1 MLALLGPVNTYTAYF
16 MPESLYFFS
25 FWLLTCFLL
34 HLSGSSA
41 SRSWCLAGI
50 LLGLSALIKP
60 HALFCLPAIVAYVV
74 FVARERKAKWLVRAF
89 CNAGALLVC
98 ALLTKLSVGYLFAGK
113 AGVTLFGPN
122 YTSTAHAAVAA
133 SGRYLELLALSI
145 QNVKGHALAMCLMF
159 GAPIVFA
166 MNALGKSAFSK
177 ADTRAD
183 EKIAFY
189 ALAVLVNLI
198 LVVGLFTASVAG
210 SQPQE
215 TVARLHMRYYNF
227 TFPLLLVMAASQ
239 LSQQSTGSARRW
251 RVLAAFPIASVI
263 AYALYTHL
271 APFAPDFV
279 DNPELY
285 GFVSD
290 PTVFYVLSTMS
301 LVSVVVAIFCT
312 RAAQKLRLSFCAA
325 GGSVFERS
333 DYSRAQ
339 AQYRRLMFLIR
350 RALSQ
355 DAICRRKRFP
365 S

>member
-1 MLALLGPVNTYTAYF
+1 
-16 MPESLYFFS
+16 
-25 FWLLTCFLL
+25 
-34 HLSGSSA
+34 
-41 SRSWCLAGI
+41 
-50 LLGLSALIKP
+50 
-60 HALFCLPAIVAYVV
+60 
-74 FVARERKAKWLVRAF
+74 
-89 CNAGALLVC
+89 
-98 ALLTKLSVGYLFAGK
+98 
-113 AGVTLFGPN
+113 
-122 YTSTAHAAVAA
+122 
-133 SGRYLELLALSI
+133 
-145 QNVKGHALAMCLMF
+145 
-159 GAPIVFA
+159 
-166 MNALGKSAFSK
+166 
-177 ADTRAD
+177 
-183 EKIAFY
+183 
-189 ALAVLVNLI
+189 
-198 LVVGLFTASVAG
+198 
-210 SQPQE
+210 
-215 TVARLHMRYYNF
+215 MRYYNF

-312 RAAQKLRLSFCAA
+312 RAEQKLRLSFCAA

-333 DYSRAQ
+333 DYSGSSGAISP
-339 AQYRRLMFLIR
+339 LMFLIR